1 MRARRWVTHP
11 GCTAAVLA
19 LLFLAL
25 ELLGLH
31 PAARVL
37 GAVVAATTAGPV
49 LAVLLVS
56 PPLPKMHA
64 RSLLTER
71 LAWLWKF
78 AVGTFVL
85 CTAGVLSVYFAHE
98 FSRQDATVDP
108 ETRLITAA
116 VEVGSAAAVLGAF
129 IFLVW
134 VVIDLGR
141 LGAQSRVAA
150 VAVALRKLGLP
161 TSGGLGRW
169 CAFVTNPWWALLVL
183 AVVLG
188 PGLQLMVDLGE

>member
-37 GAVVAATTAGPV
+37 GAVVAASTAGPV

-64 RSLLTER
+64 
-71 LAWLWKF
+71 
-78 AVGTFVL
+78 
-85 CTAGVLSVYFAHE
+85 
-98 FSRQDATVDP
+98 
-108 ETRLITAA
+108 
-116 VEVGSAAAVLGAF
+116 
-129 IFLVW
+129 
-134 VVIDLGR
+134 
-141 LGAQSRVAA
+141 
-150 VAVALRKLGLP
+150 
-161 TSGGLGRW
+161 
-169 CAFVTNPWWALLVL
+169 
-183 AVVLG
+183 
-188 PGLQLMVDLGE
+188 

>member
-11 GCTAAVLA
+11 RCTAAVLA

-37 GAVVAATTAGPV
+37 GVVVAATTAGPV

-85 CTAGVLSVYFAHE
+85 CTA
-98 FSRQDATVDP
+98 
-108 ETRLITAA
+108 
-116 VEVGSAAAVLGAF
+116 VLGAF

-150 VAVALRKLGLP
+150 VAVSLRKLRLP
-161 TSGGLGRW
+161 TSGWLGRW
-169 CAFVTNPWWALLVL
+169 CAFVTKPWWALLVL